1 VSTPYESATLLIRLY
16 ELRRDPMMREARNW
30 YARSFNPASVEEMLQ
45 ALGGPNSAHF
55 RMVTSYWD
63 MASSFVLHGA
73 IDEQMFTDS
82 NGEHLVVFAKVE
94 PFLDEYRSKT
104 GNPVYLASLEKLV
117 MKSPNAKER
126 LASLRACR
134 SCGTVRRTLKLPIPN
149 LKAPNVILCWEL
161 DLGSWELTRRDHE
174 IDRRAAR
181 PRRCGRMYT
190 FRACQ

>member
-126 LASLRACR
+126 LASLRERFRA
-134 SCGTVRRTLKLPIPN
+134 L
-149 LKAPNVILCWEL
+149 AAA
-161 DLGSWELTRRDHE
+161 
-174 IDRRAAR
+174 AAR
-181 PRRCGRMYT
+181 
-190 FRACQ
+190 